1 MEHSYAEVFRAKKHS
16 YAEMFL
22 VIFPGLILVCLEIR
36 CVFSCRLQIAQTNVA
51 N

>member
-22 VIFPGLILVCLEIR
+22 VISLAYFWFVLKSG
-36 CVFSCRLQIAQTNVA
+36 VFFTVSKIYQTNFA
-51 N
+51 T